1 MNAPVDSSTDAPV
14 DSRVD
19 AGALSRDLSQ
29 MMRSAA
35 ELIRDS
41 APEDKVAVTVET
53 TDPDG
58 NPWKVT
64 VTGHG

>member
-1 MNAPVDSSTDAPV
+1 MSTPVDTGADTGADA
-14 DSRVD
+14 RVD
-19 AGALSRDLSQ
+19 AEALSRDLSR

-58 NPWKVT
+58 HPWKVT